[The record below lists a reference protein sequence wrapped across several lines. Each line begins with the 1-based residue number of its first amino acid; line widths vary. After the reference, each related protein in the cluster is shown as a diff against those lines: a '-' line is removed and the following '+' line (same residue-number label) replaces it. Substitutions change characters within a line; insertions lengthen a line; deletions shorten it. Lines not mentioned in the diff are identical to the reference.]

1 MLAKGTTF
9 SCFTEAETALNLLRT
24 SDGHPLRVFNSQTAE
39 DYNKKQLL
47 LKVAGQTVDPNQFK
61 YTYYCVRCVHY
72 GTPRY
77 RGKAISPRPLQR
89 SFAMEC
95 KAKVTITYS
104 KISKCLVVKECN
116 LHHNHRIGPEILKH
130 YPSARR
136 LSVEEKQHVTDLLNV
151 KACKKHVKD
160 LVHKKYGKLITIKD
174 IQNLK
179 TKMNEDKRSGSR
191 DSQLLLDKLVKELS
205 TDHGSFGG
213 VVLDEN
219 DTIAIVYYQSSHIT
233 WLSCLKRFLKF
244 YLLTAI

>member
-1 MLAKGTTF
+1 MSIANEILVAICVTKSLLPPSGARRIRVGCSGHAFCHLVMPIPRVAMLAKGTTF

-72 GTPRY
+72 GTPHY

-89 SFAMEC
+89 FFAMEC

-136 LSVEEKQHVTDLLNV
+136 LSVEEKQHVN
-151 KACKKHVKD
+151 
-160 LVHKKYGKLITIKD
+160 
-174 IQNLK
+174 NLYR
-179 TKMNEDKRSGSR
+179 TKR
-191 DSQLLLDKLVKELS
+191 
-205 TDHGSFGG
+205 TC
-213 VVLDEN
+213 
-219 DTIAIVYYQSSHIT
+219 T
-233 WLSCLKRFLKF
+233 
-244 YLLTAI
+244 